1 MLEDKCENRLG
12 VELDTVEVAAHI
24 VGVAL
29 SSDCNKGL
37 EHVTGDM
44 HCELS
49 QPSLVLYFFGTWMT
63 SLEDNVIVLPPNGTS

>member
-24 VGVAL
+24 GGVPL

-44 HCELS
+44 HYELS
-49 QPSLVLYFFGTWMT
+49 QPSLVIFFRFAC
-63 SLEDNVIVLPPNGTS
+63 L

>member
-24 VGVAL
+24 GGVAL

-44 HCELS
+44 QVVNCH
-49 QPSLVLYFFGTWMT
+49 SLL
-63 SLEDNVIVLPPNGTS
+63 